1 MVRMAWESKV
11 YSSLTEARSKKSR
24 IKTSLRKS
32 AAETVKRSEKGKS
45 LGAYGAGRRARVEK
59 ALAKKA
65 SKPSA
70 WYARRHHE
78 AEAER
83 LIGHG
88 KRLAKAPKKYKVSE
102 NVYDLKKTKSKPKVK
117 QGSVRDT
124 LSKKSKAIWDKAQA
138 RKKQRVS
145 EEDKPK
151 EKEKTTQKQR
161 VEDLIR
167 RISKNPNSVKELGR
181 LATPRK

>member
-1 MVRMAWESKV
+1 MSWENKV

-83 LIGHG
+83 LIDHG

-102 NVYDLKKTKSKPKVK
+102 NIYDLTTKKPKPQVK
-117 QGSVRDT
+117 KGSVRSA
-124 LSKKSKAIWDKAQA
+124 LSGKAKKVLDKAQ
-138 RKKQRVS
+138 REKQRSVS
-145 EEDKPK
+145 EEDKK
-151 EKEKTTQKQR
+151 TEKKSPQR
-161 VEDLIR
+161 QAIEDLVR
-167 RISKNPNSVKELGR
+167 RIAKRSEAAKELGR
-181 LATPRK
+181 LATPIISKR